1 MYPPCPNGDPTMRK
15 FKFLA
20 VALLGFGLASTAL
33 AEKKGGDE
41 EVTTDEEAQYKQIK
55 LGKISEFRP
64 TWKNAKEIQDS
75 VTAFETKINEVNS
88 SIKEAAG
95 IAQDAPL
102 EKAFTD
108 MKETAGDKLKV
119 TINSGKMPELSA
131 EDAPDNVKA
140 FVDTVNG
147 GVDTCKS
154 VIEGA
159 KEMPGQIQALIEE
172 AKGMPSQLTPSI
184 LKDNGLKAKDLKP
197 QKAVIAGNIEALK
210 ETKGRAQGV
219 LAAAEDI
226 VAQVKSL
233 TPAKR

>member
-1 MYPPCPNGDPTMRK
+1 MRK

-20 VALLGFGLASTAL
+20 IALLGFGLSSIAL
-33 AEKKGGDE
+33 AEKKSGGDE
-41 EVTTDEEAQYKQIK
+41 EVTSDEEAQYQQIK
-55 LGKISEFRP
+55 LGKIDEFKP

-75 VTAFETKINEVNS
+75 VTAFETKLNEVNS

-102 EKAFTD
+102 EKAFAD
-108 MKETAGDKLKV
+108 MKETAGDKIKV
-119 TINSGKMPELSA
+119 TIDSGKMPSLSA

-140 FVDTVNG
+140 FVDAVNA
-147 GVDTCKS
+147 GVETCKS

-159 KEMPGQIQALIEE
+159 KEMPGQIQTLIEE

-184 LKDNGLKAKDLKP
+184 LRDNGLKAKDLKQ

-210 ETKGRAQGV
+210 QTKGRAQGV
-219 LAAAEDI
+219 LGAAEDI
-226 VAQVKSL
+226 VTQVKSL